1 MLKSIH
7 PYVFDMFNLRYR
19 DFLYAQ
25 IADLILESGK
35 PVPQLEAVHDNPDCF
50 AEIVGRLD
58 ACVVLALHTGFP
70 HSARL
75 LTSSGH
81 TRVTSIVGGPESV
94 KALYRVNHVPDFE
107 SIRTVQ
113 ADRNTL
119 VNLKASVK
127 DGHAIVCAPD
137 HVNPATSKCD
147 LISRAM
153 FDFAVRKRLQIFCL
167 PNALTDRGK
176 LTDMS
181 ERAAQGATAAHAI
194 EQFCRFCLKSS
205 GRHVTPITQ
214 TR

>member
-1 MLKSIH
+1 MLKIIH

-25 IADLILESGK
+25 IADLILELGK
-35 PVPQLEAVHDNPDCF
+35 PVPQLEAVHDDPDCI
-50 AEIVGRLD
+50 AEIVSRPD
-58 ACVVLALHTGFP
+58 ACVVLALHNGFP

-75 LTSSGH
+75 LTSSGRS
-81 TRVTSIVGGPESV
+81 RVTSIVGGAESIR
-94 KALYRVNHVPDFE
+94 ALYRVNGVPDFE

-137 HVNPATSKCD
+137 HINPATSKCD

-153 FDFAVRKRLQIFCL
+153 FDFAARKRLQIYFL
-167 PNALTDRGK
+167 DYAVTDRGK
-176 LTDMS
+176 LMVFS
-181 ERAAQGATAAHAI
+181 ERAAQGANADHAI
-194 EQFCRFCLKSS
+194 EQFCRFCFQSS
-205 GRHVTPITQ
+205 VRPVTPIP
-214 TR
+214 RLR